1 MANRHA
7 GEVSVTLD
15 GAPRRLRLT
24 LGALAEL
31 EEALGAEGLVDFAA
45 RIERGGL
52 TTRDVIAVLQAGLR
66 GAGDAAGAEA
76 LPATQVAGGALGAA
90 AAAVALLEAAFAGD
104 APEAGA

>member
-1 MANRHA
+1 MANPHA
-7 GEVSVTLD
+7 GEATVVID
-15 GAPRRLRLT
+15 GARRRLRLT

-66 GAGDAAGAEA
+66 GAGDEAAADGLAR
-76 LPATQVAGGALGAA
+76 ATVEGGALGAA
-90 AAAVALLEAAFAGD
+90 AAAVALLEAAFGGD
-104 APEAGA
+104 AR